1 MRWVGAWV
9 RLTLPILVVWLSLA
23 ARAPVHG
30 FGYPSSSG
38 STPLTA
44 SRVDVVVVGGD
55 PEGVAAAVAA
65 ARAGARTLL
74 IDPRDRL
81 GGLWTRGWLNMLDM
95 NLDAAGKPLNG
106 GIFGELFRRLDGTSF
121 DVAAMERHLRALV
134 AATPNLWVAT
144 DAVSVRPVVAGHPR
158 LLFRPGQTLWPEE
171 VVAGGEVTPLTE
183 ADDVRGSRPMPPARA
198 AIGDGD
204 GERAPATHPRAVF
217 RSEWLSGVADWLAS
231 VVQPAFDPARPVS
244 IEAIELVGSDGRRT
258 TIQGA
263 RFIDATQDAD
273 LAVAAGARWIGY
285 GEDVW
290 GEPRNMA
297 VTLVF
302 RLDGIGADGWSRLRA
317 DLRARGG
324 GTGLVG
330 ANDRS
335 AWGFG
340 DILRQYK
347 PRSPRV
353 GVRALNIGRQDD
365 DTVLIN
371 ALQVFGVDGLD
382 PAARRL
388 ARQIAEAELPSLVDF
403 LRRRLPGFET
413 ARLAGTAPE
422 LYVRTSR
429 QIEALHRLTVDDL
442 LENRDFPDRV
452 AFGSYPLDVQAT
464 DPGFPGDIIGKPA
477 CYAVPLRSLIPRG
490 FANLFVVGRSAGY
503 DSLAQSSART
513 VPVGIAA
520 GQGAGVAA
528 VVSVRQGLTVERLAA
543 DPAAIAEIH
552 RLLKSQGVALGPNPA
567 RPGPE
572 TTHWAYAGLRFLR
585 RRAQVSGGYQNRY
598 DLDAPM
604 PVKALT
610 NRLLFLGREVDRA
623 TRHRLEAIGNATPPS
638 PLTLGA
644 ACALFYSL
652 ERAFKEGLAVSP
664 SAVPVR
670 QAVAE
675 VPLVPTLAETAA
687 PAVTPSPPP
696 PVAPEVGPSPSAA
709 TAFEGQ
715 GPEVALAAFRAAG
728 LFAPPWP
735 PDLVEPAQELTRGAA
750 YLLLA
755 RWWRL
760 RIDCRPSR

>member
-1 MRWVGAWV
+1 V
-9 RLTLPILVVWLSLA
+9 
-23 ARAPVHG
+23 
-30 FGYPSSSG
+30 SG
-38 STPLTA
+38 S
-44 SRVDVVVVGGD
+44 VDAAPQSAFEVIVIGGD

-74 IDPRDRL
+74 VDPSDRL
-81 GGLWTRGWLNMLDM
+81 GGLWTRGWLNVLDM

-106 GIFGELFRRLDGTSF
+106 GIFAEIYRRLDGTSF
-121 DVAAMERHLRALV
+121 DVAAMERHLRQLV
-134 AATPNLWVAT
+134 AATPNLVVAT
-144 DAVSVRPVVAGHPR
+144 AAVSVRPVLAGRPR
-158 LLFRPGQTLWPEE
+158 PLFKPGQTLWPDDPIG
-171 VVAGGEVTPLTE
+171 AGSITPGKAPSTTSSSLS
-183 ADDVRGSRPMPPARA
+183 RGLESSQNA
-198 AIGDGD
+198 
-204 GERAPATHPRAVF
+204 
-217 RSEWLSGVADWLAS
+217 SGSSD
-231 VVQPAFDPARPVS
+231 
-244 IEAIELVGSDGRRT
+244 EAIEAKAVPNGLTSEAVKFDPGEKKEPSLARRGQAWPTTVSRSGEDVRSLLVCGSEGWLADEPPFLPDAATEAAVIEGIELLGSDGRCS
-258 TIQGA
+258 TITGQ
-263 RFIDATQDAD
+263 RFIDASQDAD
-273 LAVAAGARWIGY
+273 LAVAAGAGWIRY

-302 RLDGIGADGWSRLRA
+302 RLDGIGAAGWSRLRA
-317 DLRARGG
+317 ELRARGG

-340 DILRQYK
+340 ETLREYK

-382 PAARRL
+382 PVARRE
-388 ARQIAEAELPSLVDF
+388 ARQIAEAELPSLVAF

-429 QIEALHRLTVDDL
+429 QIKALHRLTVDDV

-464 DPGFPGDIIGKPA
+464 DPGFAGDIIGKPA

-490 FANLFVVGRSAGY
+490 FANLLVVGRSAGF

-528 VVSVRQGLTVERLAA
+528 VVSLRRQLPLDRLPD
-543 DPAAIAEIH
+543 DPGAVGEMH
-552 RLLKSQGVALGPNPA
+552 RQLAGQGVTIGSNPA

-585 RRAQVSGGYQNRY
+585 RRAQISGGYHNRY

-610 NRLLFLGREVDRA
+610 NRLLFLGRDFDQA
-623 TRHRLEAIGNATPPS
+623 TRQRFETLGNATPTA

-644 ACALFYSL
+644 ACLLLHSL
-652 ERAFKEGLAVSP
+652 GMTSGTSSTDFDA
-664 SAVPVR
+664 AVP
-670 QAVAE
+670 AE
-675 VPLVPTLAETAA
+675 GAA
-687 PAVTPSPPP
+687 
-696 PVAPEVGPSPSAA
+696 AA
-709 TAFEGQ
+709 I
-715 GPEVALAAFRAAG
+715 AAFRAAG
-728 LFAPPWP
+728 LLAPPWP
-735 PDLVEPAQELTRGAA
+735 SDLKDPDQVLSRGAG
-750 YLLLA
+750 YLLLT
-755 RWWRL
+755 RWWL
-760 RIDCRPSR
+760 RREGHRPSP